1 MVVKTTEGTKLCE
14 IYGLS
19 ESVSVSKYL
28 RDCERETGIAEQSFL
43 PVLSRSN
50 QPQKY
55 RIEK

>member
-1 MVVKTTEGTKLCE
+1 MMVKTVEGTKLCE
-14 IYGLS
+14 IYRFS
-19 ESVSVSKYL
+19 ESGSVSKYL
-28 RDCERETGIAEQSFL
+28 KDCEGETGISEQNFL